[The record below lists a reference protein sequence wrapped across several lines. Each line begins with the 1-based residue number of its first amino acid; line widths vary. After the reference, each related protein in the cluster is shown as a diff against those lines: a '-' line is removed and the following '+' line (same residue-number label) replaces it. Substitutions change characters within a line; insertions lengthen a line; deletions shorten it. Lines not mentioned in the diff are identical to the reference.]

1 MTDDISHFPIPQQ
14 KPTRERPLLGAT
26 VLVVEDS
33 RFASEAVRL
42 LCLRSGARIRRADTL
57 ASAHR
62 HLQVY
67 RPTAVIVDLGLPD
80 GSGLG
85 LIGELARSDTRV
97 PVLLATSGDPAS
109 EEEAMRAGAD
119 GFIQKPITSLA
130 AFQQAIL
137 ARMPEGTQPMGP
149 RAVSADV
156 ISPDPLALRDDL
168 AHVADVLSTG
178 EGDPQMLDYV
188 AQFLGS
194 VAQCASDAPLAAAAA
209 GLATARAA
217 GRAGGTEA
225 AAISRLVATRLEG
238 TIAL

>member
-1 MTDDISHFPIPQQ
+1 MTDDISQFSIAPQ

-62 HLQVY
+62 HLKVY

-80 GSGLG
+80 GSGLE
-85 LIGELARSDTRV
+85 LIRDLHQSDTRV
-97 PVLLATSGDPAS
+97 PVLLATSGDPVS
-109 EEEAMRAGAD
+109 EDIAMEAGAD

-137 ARMPEGTQPMGP
+137 ARLPEEEQPMGP

-178 EGDPQMLDYV
+178 EDDPGMLDYV

-194 VAQCASDAPLAAAAA
+194 VAQCASDAPLAEAAA
-209 GLATARAA
+209 GLADARAA
-217 GRAGGTEA
+217 GEGGGSEA
-225 AAISRLVATRLEG
+225 AAISKLVAHRLEG
-238 TIAL
+238 TVAL

>member
-1 MTDDISHFPIPQQ
+1 MTDEIPNLALPVQ

-26 VLVVEDS
+26 VLLVEDS

-62 HLQVY
+62 HLMVY

-80 GSGLG
+80 GSGLE
-85 LIGELARSDTRV
+85 LIEELARSETRV
-97 PVLLATSGDPAS
+97 PVLLGTSGDPVCEDAAL
-109 EEEAMRAGAD
+109 EAGAD

-130 AFQQAIL
+130 SFQQAIVL
-137 ARMPEGTQPMGP
+137 RMPASAQPAGP
-149 RAVSADV
+149 RALSSDMVA
-156 ISPDPLALRDDL
+156 PDPLALRDDL

-178 EGDPQMLDYV
+178 EEDPQILDYV

-194 VAQCASDAPLAAAAA
+194 VAQCASDGPLAAAAA

-217 GRAGGTEA
+217 GEGGMPEA
-225 AAISRLVATRLEG
+225 VAISKLVANRLEG
-238 TIAL
+238 TMAL

>member
-1 MTDDISHFPIPQQ
+1 MTDDMPQFSIPVQR
-14 KPTRERPLLGAT
+14 PTRERPLLGAT

-33 RFASEAVRL
+33 RYASEAVRL

-80 GSGLG
+80 GSGLE

-97 PVLLATSGDPAS
+97 PVLLGTSGDPAS
-109 EEEAMRAGAD
+109 EDDALEAGAD

-137 ARMPEGTQPMGP
+137 SRLPENGLPQGP
-149 RAVSADV
+149 RGLTSDIIA
-156 ISPDPLALRDDL
+156 PDPLALRDDL

-178 EGDPQMLDYV
+178 EEHPEMLDYV

-209 GLATARAA
+209 GLATARAS
-217 GRAGGTEA
+217 GQGGMPEA
-225 AAISRLVATRLEG
+225 AAISKLVAHRLEG
-238 TIAL
+238 NLAL

>member
-1 MTDDISHFPIPQQ
+1 MADDLAQYTIAPQH
-14 KPTRERPLLGAT
+14 PTPERPLLGAT

-33 RFASEAVRL
+33 RYASEAVRL

-57 ASAHR
+57 ASARR

-67 RPTAVIVDLGLPD
+67 RPSAVIVDLGLPD

-85 LIGELARSDTRV
+85 LIAELARSDTRV
-97 PVLLATSGDPAS
+97 PVLLGTSGDPAA
-109 EEEAMRAGAD
+109 EEAALAAGAD
-119 GFIQKPITSLA
+119 GFLQKPITSLA

-137 ARMPEGTQPMGP
+137 SRLPADARPPGP
-149 RAVSADV
+149 RALASETVA
-156 ISPDPLALRDDL
+156 PDPLALRDDL
-168 AHVADVLSTG
+168 AHAADVLEAG
-178 EGDPQMLDYV
+178 AGDPHLLDYI

-194 VAQCASDAPLAAAAA
+194 VARCADDRPLARAAA
-209 GLATARAA
+209 GLAAARAQ
-217 GRAGGTEA
+217 GRTGQPES